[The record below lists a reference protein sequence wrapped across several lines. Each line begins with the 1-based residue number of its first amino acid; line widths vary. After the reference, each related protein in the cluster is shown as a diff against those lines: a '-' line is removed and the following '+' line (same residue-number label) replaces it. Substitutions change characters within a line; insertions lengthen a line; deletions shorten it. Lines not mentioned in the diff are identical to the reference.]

1 MTFVWST
8 LALPMDLAEVPGV
21 SFRRHPWEVARARFF
36 LRVYEEA
43 GLLARPR
50 TVLDAGAGDGY
61 VARILVTALPA
72 GSSVVCFDTGY
83 SASDLAQYKA
93 TAPKGLSFVQE
104 PPIGRF
110 DVLMLLDV
118 LEHVP
123 DDHAFLGDLVRQ
135 NLAQGGSVVISV
147 PAWQPLFSRHDEALK
162 HDRRYSPAACRTL
175 LAGAGLSVRES
186 GGLFHSLLLPR
197 LARAATERVLRRLGR
212 QPDAPAH
219 LGEWRGGHALSSV
232 LEGALAADNAV
243 THALRRMKWTLPGL
257 SFWAACKRSDES
269 TREGSA

>member
-1 MTFVWST
+1 
-8 LALPMDLAEVPGV
+8 MDLAEVPGV

-36 LRVYEEA
+36 RRVYDEA
-43 GLLARPR
+43 GLLSAPR
-50 TVLDAGAGDGY
+50 TVLDVGAGDGY
-61 VARILVTALPA
+61 VARTLAAALPV
-72 GSSVVCFDTGY
+72 GSSVVCFDAHY
-83 SASDLAQYKA
+83 SDPDLAQYTA
-93 TAPKGLSFVQE
+93 TATTGLSFVRQQ
-104 PPIGRF
+104 PTRRF

-123 DDHAFLGDLVRQ
+123 DDYAFLGDLVRE
-135 NLAQGGSVVISV
+135 NLAPGGSVVISV

-162 HDRRYSPAACRTL
+162 HYRRYSPAACRAL

-197 LARAATERVLRRLGR
+197 LARAATERLLRRLGR
-212 QPDAPAH
+212 QPNAPTH
-219 LGEWRGGHALSSV
+219 LGEWRGGQALSSV

-257 SFWAACKRSDES
+257 SFWAACKRSDEP
-269 TREGSA
+269 TRGGSA